1 MKKEAW
7 KIVVLGEGRVG
18 KTSLIHRLCFN
29 KFDEHEGKTSNATSF
44 DKSLQ
49 LGITEQAKLVV
60 WDTAGQERFYALNR
74 SYYQGAKGALL
85 VLDITDSASFAK
97 IKTWSQ
103 ELLYSC
109 PGIPI
114 VIAGNKVD
122 LAENRIVAIADSEE

>member
-1 MKKEAW
+1 MKKDVW

-44 DKSLQ
+44 DKTLQ
-49 LGITEQAKLVV
+49 VDITEQVKLTV
-60 WDTAGQERFYALNR
+60 WDTAGQERYYALNR

-85 VLDITDSASFAK
+85 VLAINDTDSFDK

-122 LAENRIVAIADSEE
+122 LAESRVVSTSDCAA